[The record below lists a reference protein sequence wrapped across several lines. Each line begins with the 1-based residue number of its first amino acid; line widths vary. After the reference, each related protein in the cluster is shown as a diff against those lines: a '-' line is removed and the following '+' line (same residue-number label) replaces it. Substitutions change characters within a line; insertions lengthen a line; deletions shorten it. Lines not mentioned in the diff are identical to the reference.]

1 MPRLGGGGLGLVM
14 ALLLGASCEGPAEP
28 AGESPAL
35 SAPAT
40 TRAVVSGAPVTTGGS
55 IRPGAGVRVDLAGTT
70 HHVRALERQPDGT
83 YRSICTDSADALR
96 PAAARHP
103 GGPR

>member
-1 MPRLGGGGLGLVM
+1 MVL

-28 AGESPAL
+28 AGESAVLP
-35 SAPAT
+35 APAT
-40 TRAVVSGAPVTTGGS
+40 TRALVSSTPVTTVGGS
-55 IRPGAGVRVDLAGTT
+55 NRTGAGVRVDLAGTT

-83 YRSICTDSADALR
+83 YKSICADSADALR
-96 PAAARHP
+96 PAAARHS

>member
-1 MPRLGGGGLGLVM
+1 MAL

-35 SAPAT
+35 SAT
-40 TRAVVSGAPVTTGGS
+40 TRAVVSGAPVTAGGS
-55 IRPGAGVRVDLAGTT
+55 VRPGAGVRVDLAGTT

-83 YRSICTDSADALR
+83 YKTICADNADALR
-96 PAAARHP
+96 PAAARSP
-103 GGPR
+103 AGPP

>member
-1 MPRLGGGGLGLVM
+1 MVL

-35 SAPAT
+35 PAPAT
-40 TRAVVSGAPVTTGGS
+40 TRAVVSSAPATTVGGS

-83 YRSICTDSADALR
+83 YKSICADSADALR

>member
-1 MPRLGGGGLGLVM
+1 MPRLRGGLGIVLAV
-14 ALLLGASCEGPAEP
+14 LLAASCEGPAET

-35 SAPAT
+35 PAPAT
-40 TRAVVSGAPVTTGGS
+40 TRAVISSAPVTAVGGR
-55 IRPGAGVRVDLAGTT
+55 IRPGVRVDLAGTT

-83 YRSICTDSADALR
+83 YKSICADNADALR

>member
-14 ALLLGASCEGPAEP
+14 ALLLGASCGEGPAAPSSGTP
-28 AGESPAL
+28 APMAPPTARAL
-35 SAPAT
+35 VA
-40 TRAVVSGAPVTTGGS
+40 GGTG
-55 IRPGAGVRVDLAGTT
+55 PGLRVDMAGTT

-96 PAAARHP
+96 PAVARPP
-103 GGPR
+103 GAPR

>member
-1 MPRLGGGGLGLVM
+1 MVL

-35 SAPAT
+35 TAPAT
-40 TRAVVSGAPVTTGGS
+40 TRAVVSSAPVTTVGES

-83 YRSICTDSADALR
+83 YKSICADNADALR

-103 GGPR
+103 GVPR